1 MRTVFFET
9 TIFTTSVGQYLTD
22 DEYRELQAY
31 MQGIPLAGDVM
42 PRTGGFRKLRWADAR
57 RGKGRRGG
65 LRVIYYW
72 LMNDG
77 QFWMFAIYDK
87 DELENLTAEQEK
99 ALKKAIDKELK
110 TRGTP

>member
-1 MRTVFFET
+1 MRA
-9 TIFTTSVGQYLTD
+9 TSCH
-22 DEYRELQAY
+22 EQA
-31 MQGIPLAGDVM
+31 ASE
-42 PRTGGFRKLRWADAR
+42 KLRWVDVR

-99 ALKKAIDKELK
+99 ALKGAIEKELK

>member
-1 MRTVFFET
+1 
-9 TIFTTSVGQYLTD
+9 
-22 DEYRELQAY
+22 
-31 MQGIPLAGDVM
+31 MQGNPLAGDVM

-65 LRVIYYW
+65 LRGIYYW

-87 DELENLTAEQEK
+87 DGLENLTAEQEK